1 MSQISGHEP
10 QEQPIFLVQSLLHP
24 LARLCPENAHSGLG
38 LAGTRSMCFSP
49 VEISPLWWC
58 LTWVCDLLSPL
69 GNHLEPLLTFPFPL
83 FVSSACETQVCCRT
97 WRGEVWAMLTV
108 WAIACLGIWG
118 FYPPPIKLSADQ
130 ILLPHQSLLCA
141 DLKSATTALRV
152 LKDRGEDQRETLCR
166 LVGLPVHFRARPGE
180 TPKEEVK
187 VHWDRLQCQGYVFL
201 EAPLLHSL
209 FYNEVTDYVA

>member
-1 MSQISGHEP
+1 
-10 QEQPIFLVQSLLHP
+10 
-24 LARLCPENAHSGLG
+24 
-38 LAGTRSMCFSP
+38 MCFSP

-83 FVSSACETQVCCRT
+83 FVSSACETQVCCRK
-97 WRGEVWAMLTV
+97 WRGEVRAMLTV

-118 FYPPPIKLSADQ
+118 FYPPPISSSQQ
-130 ILLPHQSLLCA
+130 IKYFFPISRSFVQIWNLQPQPSI
-141 DLKSATTALRV
+141 RV
-152 LKDRGEDQRETLCR
+152 LKDKGKDQRETLCR
-166 LVGLPVHFRARPGE
+166 LVGLPVHFRASPGD
-180 TPKEEVK
+180 TPKVEVK
-187 VHWDRLQCQGYVFL
+187 VHWDGLQYQGYVFL

>member
-1 MSQISGHEP
+1 MKGRSARHAYSMSHSILGD
-10 QEQPIFLVQSLLHP
+10 LRLLP
-24 LARLCPENAHSGLG
+24 TP
-38 LAGTRSMCFSP
+38 
-49 VEISPLWWC
+49 
-58 LTWVCDLLSPL
+58 
-69 GNHLEPLLTFPFPL
+69 HL
-83 FVSSACETQVCCRT
+83 
-97 WRGEVWAMLTV
+97 
-108 WAIACLGIWG
+108 
-118 FYPPPIKLSADQ
+118 KLSADQ

-141 DLKSATTALRV
+141 DLKSATTALRI
-152 LKDRGEDQRETLCR
+152 LKDKGEDQRETLCR